1 MGDKTQVNDVHKVK
15 MTKPRNKDGRNK
27 STHVER
33 TTRKYDTEH
42 STTYKACGYC
52 GRKHKSGRESWPAW
66 EETCKACGKRNYFA
80 KQCKQGKG
88 STNHHVTE
96 ADSSDSDY
104 IESVTVKP
112 KQSTP

>member
-52 GRKHKSGRESWPAW
+52 GRKHKSGRDSCPAW
-66 EETCKACGKRNYFA
+66 EKPA
-80 KQCKQGKG
+80 KLVERGTI
-88 STNHHVTE
+88 SPNNANRAREVSPRVTE

-104 IESVTVKP
+104 IDSVTVKP